1 MRTSTVTIKGQVVI
15 PVQLRKKV
23 GIKPGTKVFLEERK
37 GDIIIHPATPDFY
50 ERHYG
55 LLKGGQLTELLEEM
69 RGEEKK
75 HEAAKTKSSR

>member
-1 MRTSTVTIKGQVVI
+1 MQTSTVTTKGQVVI

-23 GIKPGTKVFLEERK
+23 GIKPGIKVFLEEKK
-37 GDIIIHPATPDFY
+37 GNIIIHPATPDFY

-55 LLKGGQLTELLEEM
+55 LLKGAQLTELLGEM

-75 HEAAKTKSSR
+75 HEAAKTKNPR